1 MNGPRIGLRE
11 PRSVGGHFDAEGPP
25 PNLYYDRHFDMQA
38 AKILPGEF
46 YVSSRDMVL
55 VTVLGS
61 CVAACIRDPL
71 SGIGGMNHFML
82 PENGEEQYNM
92 CTPSARYG
100 VHAMEMLL
108 NQLTKLGARRA
119 NLEAKVFGGGNVM
132 ASMAQA
138 NVGGRNAEFVLD
150 FIERERIPLAA
161 ADLLEDY
168 PRKIYFFPRTGK
180 VLMKKLHTLTNNT
193 IFERE
198 EEYQRRLTQKPVEGQ
213 VELF

>member
-1 MNGPRIGLRE
+1 M
-11 PRSVGGHFDAEGPP
+11 SVNKEAYSAGGQFDAEGPP
-25 PNLYYDRHFDMQA
+25 PNLYYDRYFGMEA

-61 CVAACIRDPL
+61 CVGACIRDPI

-82 PENGEEQYNM
+82 PINGEEQFSM
-92 CTPSARYG
+92 CAPSARYG

-108 NQLTKLGARRA
+108 NQLTKLGARRG

-132 ASMAQA
+132 TAMTRTQI
-138 NVGGRNAEFVLD
+138 GPRNAEFVLD
-150 FIERERIPLAA
+150 FLERERIPLAA

-168 PRKIYFFPRTGK
+168 PRKIYYFPRTGK
-180 VLMKKLHTLTNNT
+180 VLMKKLHVLANNT
-193 IFERE
+193 IFQRE
-198 EEYQRRLTQKPVEGQ
+198 EEYQRRLAQKPVEGH

>member
-1 MNGPRIGLRE
+1 MYVAKE
-11 PRSVGGHFDAEGPP
+11 ARSIGGHLDEEGPP
-25 PNLYYDRHFDMQA
+25 PNLYYDRHFDRQA

-46 YVSSRDMVL
+46 YASSRDMVL

-61 CVAACIRDPL
+61 CVAACVRDPYT
-71 SGIGGMNHFML
+71 GIGGMNHFML
-82 PENGEEQYNM
+82 PDSGDARNNLLA
-92 CTPSARYG
+92 PSARYG

-108 NQLTKLGARRA
+108 NQLVKLGARRG
-119 NLEAKVFGGGNVM
+119 NLEAKVFGGGKVLT
-132 ASMAQA
+132 QITHTD
-138 NVGGRNAEFVLD
+138 VGRRNAEFVLD

-168 PRKIYFFPRTGK
+168 PRKIYYFPRTGK
-180 VLMKKLHTLTNNT
+180 VLMKRIHTLANDT

-198 EEYQRRLTQKPVEGQ
+198 AAYQQLLKQKPVEGR